1 MNIEGAHQTILEHVS
16 RYVRLS
22 EKDIE
27 LFLSLLVYRKLPARA
42 YLVHEQ
48 SLCQFENFVVS
59 GCLRSFHTDRS
70 GVEHTLHFAIENW
83 WITDFASFLSNS
95 PATRNIMAVEP
106 SELLQISLPS
116 LNKLYE
122 EAPIFERFF
131 RILHQNAAMAQDQR
145 ILNTI
150 TLDGRERFETFARRY
165 PMLLNRL
172 PQKHIASYLGIT
184 PVFLSRIRG
193 TAAKDHN

>member
-1 MNIEGAHQTILEHVS
+1 MNIEAAHQVILEHVS
-16 RYVRLS
+16 RYVHLT
-22 EKDIE
+22 EKDTE

-48 SLCQFENFVVS
+48 SFCQFENFVVA

-83 WITDFASFLSNS
+83 WITDSASFLSNS
-95 PATRNIMAVEP
+95 PATRNIVTVEP
-106 SELLQISLPS
+106 SELLQISLSS
-116 LNKLYE
+116 LTKLYE

-150 TLDGRERFETFARRY
+150 TLDGRERFETFARKY
-165 PMLLNRL
+165 PALLNRL

-184 PVFLSRIRG
+184 PVFLSRIRA
-193 TAAKDHN
+193 TAAKGNS